1 MKNQGEPHPLLLSIL
16 SATNGATLSNIKNN
30 TFKNNTQDIANHGHP
45 ALDPIFINS
54 SHLQLSDTEW
64 SKMSFNPAYGLETI
78 SPKSADTNNNSNQH
92 WPLLDDTDYLDS
104 LQESSIANVDLAKL
118 GTITQKGLDT
128 ITPVPVTSAGQTG
141 QLSMQDPISKPPI
154 VVHQPNMDH
163 AKTLQPPELG
173 QEQQMTQQSVASLL
187 HPRILKAAELRKAQK
202 MYCTM
207 SQKKVKTP
215 VSKQVS
221 PNKTGAKKPTKAAL
235 NAIKPGF
242 INQDLRKIFG
252 LMKKL
257 DTENPILSTPPE
269 LALVASQQRQQWL
282 QSLNIAIANFNRRE
296 AGMIFSLYHRYPF
309 PEYHQNLM
317 VSAVT
322 EDTTNSSCESN
333 KFLSASFNSQ

>member
-1 MKNQGEPHPLLLSIL
+1 MIL
-16 SATNGATLSNIKNN
+16 T
-30 TFKNNTQDIANHGHP
+30 
-45 ALDPIFINS
+45 
-54 SHLQLSDTEW
+54 
-64 SKMSFNPAYGLETI
+64 
-78 SPKSADTNNNSNQH
+78 
-92 WPLLDDTDYLDS
+92 
-104 LQESSIANVDLAKL
+104 
-118 GTITQKGLDT
+118 
-128 ITPVPVTSAGQTG
+128 
-141 QLSMQDPISKPPI
+141 
-154 VVHQPNMDH
+154 
-163 AKTLQPPELG
+163 
-173 QEQQMTQQSVASLL
+173 
-187 HPRILKAAELRKAQK
+187 
-202 MYCTM
+202 
-207 SQKKVKTP
+207 
-215 VSKQVS
+215 
-221 PNKTGAKKPTKAAL
+221 TKAAL

-269 LALVASQQRQQWL
+269 VALMASQQRQQWL